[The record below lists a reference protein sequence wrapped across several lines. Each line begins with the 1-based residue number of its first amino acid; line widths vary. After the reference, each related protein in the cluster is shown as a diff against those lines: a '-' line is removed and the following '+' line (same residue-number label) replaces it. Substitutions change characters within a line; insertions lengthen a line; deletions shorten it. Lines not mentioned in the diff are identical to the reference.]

1 MTRIL
6 NQIRMKNFGDF
17 VRQLRKDKEWTLTK
31 LAAML
36 EMDSANLSKIETG
49 KRGFDEKKLPLFC
62 NIFKL
67 ELETMKREL
76 ISEKFA
82 NKVYYENV
90 DETVFKLAE
99 QKVKYL
105 IKNDKH

>member
-1 MTRIL
+1 ME
-6 NQIRMKNFGDF
+6 NCGEQ

-36 EMDSANLSKIETG
+36 DMDSANLSKIETG
-49 KRGFDEKKLPLFC
+49 KRIFEEKKLPLFC
-62 NIFKL
+62 KIFSLDL
-67 ELETMKREL
+67 EKMRTEL
-76 ISEKFA
+76 LSEKFA
-82 NKVYYENV
+82 NKVCSENA
-90 DETVFKLAE
+90 DEEVFHLAK